1 MDAKH
6 RVKLNTNFHI
16 LSLKY
21 LTTENVCEKYHRKI
35 SIVKIGGKFKGWEDF
50 QINKNFDS
58 KVKFHLL

>member
-35 SIVKIGGKFKGWEDF
+35 SIVKIG
-50 QINKNFDS
+50 
-58 KVKFHLL
+58 